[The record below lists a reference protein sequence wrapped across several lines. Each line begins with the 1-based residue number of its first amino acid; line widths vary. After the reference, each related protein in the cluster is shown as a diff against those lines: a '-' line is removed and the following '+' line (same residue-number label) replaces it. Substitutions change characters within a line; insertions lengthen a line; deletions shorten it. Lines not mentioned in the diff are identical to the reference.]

1 MSFICDNCGKSF
13 SRFFNLQR
21 HCKNAHD
28 IILQTQKNNNKEKE
42 PEKHANPNKSSESYS
57 CPIQECDFVG
67 NKTKNFDLHFTNDHP
82 NLEIDKKE
90 MSFQN
95 VEEFMTWKSSVEK
108 QNKCRF
114 VIHTGRTAKYEYYY
128 CHRSGRFTSER
139 TGKRFLKTQGSCKFG
154 SYCPAKICAK
164 ISDCGKFN
172 VTFVSTHVGHQHD
185 VAHLTISPNTK
196 KQLAQKMLLKIPDN
210 VIIEDIQ
217 ESVTDDIQRV
227 HLLTKQDLYNIRRE
241 FKIPIDD
248 SKKDENDA
256 ISVDL
261 LVQQLRKNDAA
272 GDQEND
278 SSSVLF
284 YKPQDRICEEYPVF
298 KEEDFMV
305 IIMNNVQS
313 EMLKTFGQDVIT
325 FDGTHGMSYDFQ
337 LYTVM
342 VLDEIRQGFPCCFII
357 SNREDEAVLTFA
369 FSKIRDKVGTITAKV
384 FMSDMATH
392 FYNAWETVMGST
404 TFRLYCS
411 WHVLKAWNDNLV
423 KVKDDAKREETSNLI
438 QSFQQEL
445 DKNSFET
452 LLKAGMEKLLNDEGT
467 VEFANYFYTNY
478 VKDEK
483 FQRWAYCYR
492 THSGLNSN
500 MHIERMH
507 RTIKYVYLKAKKVK
521 RFDKCLTYLLK
532 FLRTE
537 VFKHVIMQLKGIVS
551 IKVKH
556 LRNRHRTSLTYENS
570 VAVNV
575 ENESWIVTSQSDEM
589 VKYNV
594 EWHSACKSDC
604 KLSCSECKACI
615 HNFICSCYDNSIT
628 WNMCK
633 HIHQVC
639 AFINLHGKNQG
650 VQGQQAIILPQQE
663 TERIE
668 PEDCVMK
675 EIMNEIK
682 NKDTGGDEAERRTQ
696 SLLIEEITEMI
707 KTPEDNTYFT
717 NELIKLKNHF
727 LLKNSA
733 VQIPVLMSKPTD
745 GEKKTKIQKKADSS
759 SNIIPQRRLYSTKK
773 KTTSKRKK
781 IIKKPTLAEK
791 AAVSSVNFL
800 IPSLQGPQKTGN
812 VILLSQKDVNE

>member
-272 GDQEND
+272 G
-278 SSSVLF
+278 
-284 YKPQDRICEEYPVF
+284 
-298 KEEDFMV
+298 
-305 IIMNNVQS
+305 
-313 EMLKTFGQDVIT
+313 
-325 FDGTHGMSYDFQ
+325 
-337 LYTVM
+337 
-342 VLDEIRQGFPCCFII
+342 
-357 SNREDEAVLTFA
+357 A
-369 FSKIRDKVGTITAKV
+369 
-384 FMSDMATH
+384 
-392 FYNAWETVMGST
+392 
-404 TFRLYCS
+404 
-411 WHVLKAWNDNLV
+411 
-423 KVKDDAKREETSNLI
+423 
-438 QSFQQEL
+438 
-445 DKNSFET
+445 
-452 LLKAGMEKLLNDEGT
+452 
-467 VEFANYFYTNY
+467 
-478 VKDEK
+478 
-483 FQRWAYCYR
+483 
-492 THSGLNSN
+492 
-500 MHIERMH
+500 
-507 RTIKYVYLKAKKVK
+507 
-521 RFDKCLTYLLK
+521 
-532 FLRTE
+532 
-537 VFKHVIMQLKGIVS
+537 
-551 IKVKH
+551 
-556 LRNRHRTSLTYENS
+556 
-570 VAVNV
+570 
-575 ENESWIVTSQSDEM
+575 
-589 VKYNV
+589 
-594 EWHSACKSDC
+594 
-604 KLSCSECKACI
+604 
-615 HNFICSCYDNSIT
+615 
-628 WNMCK
+628 
-633 HIHQVC
+633 
-639 AFINLHGKNQG
+639 
-650 VQGQQAIILPQQE
+650 
-663 TERIE
+663 
-668 PEDCVMK
+668 
-675 EIMNEIK
+675 
-682 NKDTGGDEAERRTQ
+682 Q

-707 KTPEDNTYFT
+707 KTLEDNTYFT